1 MPNVAS
7 PKGDTCSF
15 TIYGNSKRMGEI
27 MTPTYPGTYPKN
39 MLCSY
44 KFIGEPNQRLR
55 LEFRDFDLFYGGAHC
70 PFDYVTLH
78 DGPDKHSPKIGT
90 YCGQMRN
97 LVVFSTKNLL
107 FMTFTTLKRN
117 APAQNRSVMRG
128 RKFQISPSIVI
139 INLVFSLQG
148 LFRPI

>member
-7 PKGDTCSF
+7 AKGDSCSF
-15 TIYGNSKRMGEI
+15 TIYSNNKRVGEI

-107 FMTFTTLKRN
+107 YMTFTTLKRN
-117 APAQNRSVMRG
+117 APAQNRSV
-128 RKFQISPSIVI
+128 V
-139 INLVFSLQG
+139 L
-148 LFRPI
+148 